1 MMNYSSTDGKQLK
14 VPDAVLLKSMALPIE
29 YDNGVYIIRWDIRTI
44 FPDNGTER
52 NPLVTF
58 ASWRGKEYPG
68 IERIKT
74 WLKEYYNG
82 KIPENINLKDYS
94 YERIRVYNLR
104 KTSGNAGE
112 KRSGVCSSLD
122 DKHRQPADRK

>member
-74 WLKEYYNG
+74 
-82 KIPENINLKDYS
+82 
-94 YERIRVYNLR
+94 
-104 KTSGNAGE
+104 

>member
-1 MMNYSSTDGKQLK
+1 MMNYSNTAGKQLK
-14 VPDAVLLKSMALPIE
+14 APDTVLLKSMAWPIE
-29 YDNGVYIIRWDIRTI
+29 YDNGVYIIRWDIRAI

-104 KTSGNAGE
+104 KTSGNA
-112 KRSGVCSSLD
+112 
-122 DKHRQPADRK
+122 

>member
-1 MMNYSSTDGKQLK
+1 MMNYSNTAGKQLK
-14 VPDAVLLKSMALPIE
+14 APDTVLLKSMALPIE
-29 YDNGVYIIRWDIRTI
+29 YDNGVYIIRWDIRAI

-74 WLKEYYNG
+74 WLKEYYIG

-104 KTSGNAGE
+104 KTSGNA
-112 KRSGVCSSLD
+112 
-122 DKHRQPADRK
+122 